1 MKFDFL
7 QQFPA
12 RMKTVGIYS
21 LLVKNSA
28 QKTTW
33 KQFDIQTFDE
43 QLNVIY
49 AVLLYIM
56 EQSLRDEPC
65 TIEDVTSFLDELNL
79 KYLKKEITYLQ
90 CRELSD
96 FIINVV
102 LCDEGR
108 VMYFQGF
115 NFEAGN
121 YEQLH
126 VSYVANKIVYLTDDV
141 RRTSYY
147 LTEDG
152 YNLLLSTLEMESNM
166 KLTIHE
172 MIFKLHLEKATY
184 DKAANDIRTIFNM
197 LRMQYQKIQDAMH
210 RIQHNA
216 LQYAVADYEA
226 LQKENLTAV
235 EDTRKRFAEYRKK
248 VTELVENLT
257 EKDIHVKKLDGE
269 DLENLQHLKIIE
281 DYLNRALEEHQ
292 KILTLHFDMK
302 ELYTKELESLS
313 QMAMIKRFDL
323 KSELDDP
330 LLRDVRILERID
342 FFLRPLLNQN
352 PDKVYNLN
360 LALQKQAPLY
370 RKKQE
375 ETELISLDVAEW
387 QQQQQEEKLHRLRQY
402 QNSLELLLTA
412 AVAEGGC
419 ISFSELVQRL
429 DAQLATLIP
438 SVEIFQEIVIEL
450 LRSQNIHLKALY
462 QERQAVLKEQLLEFQ
477 LHDMLLDLFDLHPD
491 WNEFDSIVVQKLEG
505 AKDVLISHVMSD
517 TGQWKQIRCSDFVI
531 KLLQQGE
538 LV

>member
-197 LRMQYQKIQDAMH
+197 LRMQYQKIQDAMN

-313 QMAMIKRFDL
+313 QMAMI
-323 KSELDDP
+323 
-330 LLRDVRILERID
+330 I
-342 FFLRPLLNQN
+342 
-352 PDKVYNLN
+352 
-360 LALQKQAPLY
+360 
-370 RKKQE
+370 
-375 ETELISLDVAEW
+375 
-387 QQQQQEEKLHRLRQY
+387 
-402 QNSLELLLTA
+402 
-412 AVAEGGC
+412 
-419 ISFSELVQRL
+419 
-429 DAQLATLIP
+429 
-438 SVEIFQEIVIEL
+438 
-450 LRSQNIHLKALY
+450 
-462 QERQAVLKEQLLEFQ
+462 
-477 LHDMLLDLFDLHPD
+477 
-491 WNEFDSIVVQKLEG
+491 
-505 AKDVLISHVMSD
+505 VLIA
-517 TGQWKQIRCSDFVI
+517 DFGGVFDMI
-531 KLLQQGE
+531 GTVLIWVSLVLTIVSLADYVAKNVQVLTQGGM
-538 LV
+538 